1 MSGFLGAL
9 NKVSSVASTV
19 NPIFTGLQF
28 ATGFFTSL
36 GARKRRAREAAKRKR
51 RAIKSE
57 NLLLGAAGNV
67 VEDIAKQEGFV
78 QTEFDLGQKAGIL
91 NYGQQVKGL
100 QDTAGRQGFA
110 SSGDVIKSSTFLSDQ
125 FQLGQEQAA
134 LGLTTAQYDL
144 EQRKESELR
153 DIQSSLIELSA
164 YSGRNINVLDRY
176 NIS

>member
-1 MSGFLGAL
+1 MSGFLSAL
-9 NKVSSVASTV
+9 GKVSGVAAQL
-19 NPIFTGLQF
+19 NPVFTGLQF

-36 GARKRRAREAAKRKR
+36 SGRKRKAREAAKRKR

-57 NLLLGAAGNV
+57 NLLIGAAGNV

-78 QTEFDLGQKAGIL
+78 QTDFTLGQKAGIL
-91 NYGQQVKGL
+91 DYGQQVKGL
-100 QDTAGRQGFA
+100 QDTGARQGFA